1 MFLILDFTKSLRLAI
16 VCNDKLIDKE
26 FKTKKNISEILI
38 PKIDNFL
45 KKSKT
50 NIIEIKRIF
59 IITGPGSF
67 TGIRSALTFA
77 KSLRLT
83 MKKSIFGMSKFE
95 ILNYRI
101 KKSKCV
107 RRCILIHFKGNQFFI
122 QNFKGYKNLDD
133 PKLINFDHEKFKY
146 NLQTTYI
153 SDNIMFQQLLGDD
166 IFKKIKENYYLV
178 DYNLSEINEIFLNKI
193 IDSNDPK
200 PLYINNYY

>member
-1 MFLILDFTKSLRLAI
+1 
-16 VCNDKLIDKE
+16 
-26 FKTKKNISEILI
+26 
-38 PKIDNFL
+38 
-45 KKSKT
+45 
-50 NIIEIKRIF
+50 
-59 IITGPGSF
+59 
-67 TGIRSALTFA
+67 
-77 KSLRLT
+77 
-83 MKKSIFGMSKFE
+83 MKKSIFGISKFE

-101 KKSKCV
+101 KKDKCV
-107 RRCILIHFKGNQFFI
+107 RRCILIHFKENRFFI

-133 PKLINFDHEKFKY
+133 PKLINFDNEKFKY

-153 SDNIMFQQLLGDD
+153 SNNIMFQQLLGDD